1 MTPRWARA
9 CACGVLAF
17 AITGC
22 GVPLDAAPRPLPPG
36 ALPTFV
42 PTPPPSPS
50 EGTLPPLSS
59 ARLWFVEQSTVTPVV
74 GAVSARDPQSLLTA
88 LAIGPPADDPAL
100 RTLVVDP
107 FTGQPLVTAVPNDPP
122 RSGVAT
128 VAVAPAF
135 SQLPP
140 AEQVLLLGQVV
151 LTLTGINEV
160 SGVIF
165 VTQEGQPLAVPLPDG
180 RLLDGPAT
188 AADYRSL
195 IVGP

>member
-1 MTPRWARA
+1 MRARYA
-9 CACGVLAF
+9 GAAF
-17 AITGC
+17 ALVALLAGC
-22 GVPLDAAPRPLPPG
+22 GVPLDAAPRPLPSG

-42 PTPPPSPS
+42 PSPTETPT
-50 EGTLPPLSS
+50 EGPVPPLAS
-59 ARLWFVEQSTVTPVV
+59 ARLWFVEESTVTPVV
-74 GAVSARDPQSLLTA
+74 GAVATRDAPSLITA
-88 LAIGPPADDPAL
+88 LAIGPPADDPRL

-122 RSGVAT
+122 RVGVTT
-128 VAVAPAF
+128 VSVSPAF

-160 SGVIF
+160 SGVVF
-165 VTQEGQPLAVPLPDG
+165 VTPEGQPLAVPLPDG
-180 RLLDGPAT
+180 RLLDRPAT